1 MSELIPI
8 VVCCILGLMAQGA
21 AKHRWLE
28 WLLRLFIAFCALIF
42 CISFVVPITTSG
54 STWGVQVTQ
63 GMAFFSALL
72 LLLPFR
78 KLLSRVLTLLDGLAS
93 LRVVTGPIRHK
104 MKAMAALVD
113 KRIFIPTSVPHMV
126 GAFIYI
132 TTFGLYLA
140 NTDLNS
146 FQAPAIPLPMMP
158 LPIDQLFS
166 YNGLGLVLVSLCG
179 AGMWVARNWRQLFAR
194 LGWEKPTLTQVGI
207 GLGLVAFTFAFDLVW
222 SYFTHDR
229 AGNMASQISGY
240 NAGTFSVSGGLGSAI
255 LLAAATALC
264 AGIGEETLIR
274 GCLQPAL
281 GIVPAAFLHGILHA
295 QFSHAPILIIHVAIW
310 SCCMG
315 LVRRF
320 TNTTTTIIGHAG
332 FNLVTTFMF
341 AFNP

>member
-1 MSELIPI
+1 VSELIPI

-28 WLLRLFIAFCALIF
+28 WLLRMFIAFIALLSGLTF
-42 CISFVVPITTSG
+42 LMPATSA
-54 STWGVQVTQ
+54 SSAWVYQVTNW
-63 GMAFFSALL
+63 MAISCALL
-72 LLLPFR
+72 LFLPFR
-78 KLLSRVLTLLDGLAS
+78 KILSRVLTVVDGLAS
-93 LRVVTGPIRHK
+93 LRVLTGPLRHK
-104 MKAMAALVD
+104 MKVWASVID
-113 KRIFIPTSVPHMV
+113 KRIFVPTSIPHMV
-126 GAFIYI
+126 GAFIYV

-140 NTDLNS
+140 NTDFNS
-146 FQAPAIPLPMMP
+146 FDAPAIPLPTMP

-207 GLGLVAFTFAFDLVW
+207 GFGLIAFTFAFDLVW
-222 SYFTHDR
+222 SFFTHDR

-240 NAGTFSVSGGLGSAI
+240 NSGTFAATGLGSAVV
-255 LLAAATALC
+255 LALATALC

-295 QFSHAPILIIHVAIW
+295 QFAHAPILIIHVAIW

-332 FNLVTTFMF
+332 FNLVTTFLF
-341 AFNP
+341 AFNPH